1 MEEAVTALE
10 AGLEL
15 ATPRGRHTSALLSS
29 PLTVLAAL
37 SAVPELRSRP
47 KLTVHCVGSR
57 RIEAASAWSLLLS
70 LAPGLTSVTLIF
82 VGLEVVVPDTQ
93 DTRPGLELVHL
104 PPCAYH
110 EYAASPGYTEPDLV
124 AALNCGFI
132 LYSSWAASL
141 PAMVRASGAPLVFTE
156 YYEQDCRANLD
167 LVTATLQGA
176 QVSRYLSTPSTAIS
190 THPAG
195 GGGAGGGQEP
205 PPQPGVGARPA
216 GDVGRGGQGQ
226 AARHR
231 GQQPRL
237 RRQEAGE
244 QDGGLRGRCLLSIFV
259 SKIKLFKYL
268 ICLSISYL
276 YYRFCSQHFS
286 FVDIFWLFSPL
297 SHAENHHN

>member
-1 MEEAVTALE
+1 MLTVSHGTCTRTCTDPPRPHQLANMRLPRPPATMEEAVTALG

-37 SAVPELRSRP
+37 SAAPELRSRP
-47 KLTVHCVGSR
+47 HLTVHCVGSR

-82 VGLEVVVPDTQ
+82 VGLEVVVPATQ
-93 DTRPGLELVHL
+93 DTRPGLQLVHL

-110 EYAASPGYTEPDLV
+110 EYAASPDYKEPDLV

-167 LVTATLQGA
+167 LVTATLQGG
-176 QVSRYLSTPSTAIS
+176 QVSTYLHYLQQYLHSHIQKYLHTIYSNIYTHIYSNIYTPSTA
-190 THPAG
+190 
-195 GGGAGGGQEP
+195 
-205 PPQPGVGARPA
+205 
-216 GDVGRGGQGQ
+216 
-226 AARHR
+226 
-231 GQQPRL
+231 
-237 RRQEAGE
+237 
-244 QDGGLRGRCLLSIFV
+244 LSI
-259 SKIKLFKYL
+259 
-268 ICLSISYL
+268 LSTAIYT
-276 YYRFCSQHFS
+276 
-286 FVDIFWLFSPL
+286 L
-297 SHAENHHN
+297 STAI

>member
-1 MEEAVTALE
+1 MTALE

-15 ATPRGRHTSALLSS
+15 ATPRGRHLSALLSS

-37 SAVPELRSRP
+37 SAAPELRSRP
-47 KLTVHCVGSR
+47 RLTVHCVGSR

-167 LVTATLQGA
+167 LVTATLQGT
-176 QVSRYLSTPSTAIS
+176 QVSRYLNYLQQNLHYVQQYLPTRQVEVV
-190 THPAG
+190 
-195 GGGAGGGQEP
+195 QE
-205 PPQPGVGARPA
+205 VARNPHRSRVSERA
-216 GDVGRGGQGQ
+216 PLVMWGE
-226 AARHR
+226 AARGRQPVIADNNHVCVVRRR
-231 GQQPRL
+231 GDRT
-237 RRQEAGE
+237 A
-244 QDGGLRGRCLLSIFV
+244 D
-259 SKIKLFKYL
+259 
-268 ICLSISYL
+268 
-276 YYRFCSQHFS
+276 
-286 FVDIFWLFSPL
+286 
-297 SHAENHHN
+297 